1 MKRKNKTRLIK
12 LNDDFHHQMK
22 ENKIKKKKTENIN
35 KEQVLILIITN
46 EKEMNS

>member
-1 MKRKNKTRLIK
+1 MIFIIKWKKTK
-12 LNDDFHHQMK
+12 L
-22 ENKIKKKKTENIN
+22 KKKKTENIN